1 MKAVILNLSSS
12 LAPERFGPGVLLLIV
27 VYLLRKFLVV
37 LTLFD
42 PDPHLLKISVGA
54 DLNSLRAF
62 RGIVY
67 SLEGVS

>member
-12 LAPERFGPGVLLLIV
+12 LAPERFGPGVLLIV
-27 VYLLRKFLVV
+27 VYLLTLARVVV

>member
-12 LAPERFGPGVLLLIV
+12 LAPERFGPGVLLIV

>member
-1 MKAVILNLSSS
+1 MNAVILNLSSS
-12 LAPERFGPGVLLLIV
+12 LAPERFGPGVLLIV

>member
-12 LAPERFGPGVLLLIV
+12 LAPEIWPRGITYCGIFTYPRV
-27 VYLLRKFLVV
+27 VV